1 MLTHQKHLFSLP
13 ENAHF
18 LNAAYMSPIS
28 KNIEQAGIEA
38 LSKKSNPML
47 LPSSAFFEDCDEV
60 KFLFGKLI
68 NAPADRIAL
77 VPSVSYGMA
86 TVAKNLATK
95 KGLQVGQHILVV
107 GDEFPSDVY
116 AWGEVM
122 AQKSLR
128 IRTITAPDQTQD
140 RAKVWNER
148 ILRAINSETAMVVIC
163 HVHWGDG
170 TIFDLMAIKKACQ
183 LVNALLVIDGTQ
195 SIGALPINIAEI
207 QPDALVCAGYK
218 WLMGPY
224 TCGFAYF
231 GPFFDEGVPLEQNWI
246 NRQNSEDMANL
257 TQYKDQY
264 KPLAARYN
272 MGEQSNFIA
281 NAMLKVSINQL
292 LDWTPAAIQLYCSTI
307 AKDAIPTIQNA
318 GYWIEKEHA
327 RSSHLFGI
335 LPPVH
340 ISIEKITEALK
351 ENNIAVSVRAG
362 MIRVSPHVYNTEADF
377 EALAK
382 VLVNVANAS

>member
-1 MLTHQKHLFSLP
+1 MLTPQKHLFSLP
-13 ENAHF
+13 ETAHF

-38 LSKKSNPML
+38 LSKKANPMQ
-47 LPSSAFFEDCDEV
+47 LPSSAFFEDSAEV
-60 KFLFGKLI
+60 KYLFGQLI

-86 TVAKNLATK
+86 TVAKNLGTK
-95 KGLQVGQHILVV
+95 KGLKPGQHILVV

-116 AWGEVM
+116 AWDEVM

-128 IRTITAPDQTQD
+128 LRTITAPDQTKD
-140 RAKVWNER
+140 RGKVWNER

-170 TIFDLMAIKKACQ
+170 TIFDLLAIKKACT
-183 LVNALLVIDGTQ
+183 LVGALLVIDGTQ

-207 QPDALVCAGYK
+207 TPDALVCAGYK

-224 TCGFAYF
+224 TSGFAYF

-246 NRQNSEDMANL
+246 NRMASEDMANL
-257 TQYKDQY
+257 TQYKAQY
-264 KPLAARYN
+264 KAMAARYN

-281 NAMLKVSINQL
+281 NAMLKVSLNQL
-292 LDWTPAAIQLYCSTI
+292 LEWTPAAIQQYCAFI
-307 AKDAIPTIQNA
+307 AKDAIVTIQNA
-318 GYWIEKEHA
+318 GYWIENQNA

-335 LPPVH
+335 LPPGH
-340 ISIEKITEALK
+340 ISVEKILDALK
-351 ENNIAVSVRAG
+351 EKNIAVSVRAG
-362 MIRVSPHVYNTEADF
+362 MIRVSPHVYNTQDDF
-377 EALAK
+377 EALAN
-382 VLVNVANAS
+382 VLVNVANVS